1 MAWWAW
7 WRCGGGDWVVE
18 AWCGGVWK
26 KVKSKEKSGRCICV
40 GRRKL
45 GKNKKGKI
53 YILLRR
59 YIILM
64 SRIGK

>member
-1 MAWWAW
+1 MSSGVA
-7 WRCGGGDWVVE
+7 
-18 AWCGGVWK
+18 CGGVWK
-26 KVKSKEKSGRCICV
+26 KVKSKEKSGRCIRM

-45 GKNKKGKI
+45 GKNKKKEK
-53 YILLRR
+53 YILLGR